1 MWSLIS
7 LTYLIL
13 PETSDQVCAS
23 DLQFAI
29 GIIPASPHRV
39 QETKA
44 FMRARDINWYYE
56 GLLQEGILI
65 VFNLKS
71 PASFSAVK
79 EYIKYAAQHLVKYIY
94 EG

>member
-1 MWSLIS
+1 
-7 LTYLIL
+7 
-13 PETSDQVCAS
+13 
-23 DLQFAI
+23 
-29 GIIPASPHRV
+29 
-39 QETKA
+39 
-44 FMRARDINWYYE
+44 MRARDINWYYE